1 MIREQLSV
9 PIRKHDIVGMAQLA
23 AADET
28 VLAEVYRLLYDEDKR
43 TSDNAAWVL
52 MHLPPAKNKWLIPR
66 KEEMIDEALR
76 TPSVTKRR
84 LIMALLEKQEFTA
97 EEIRT
102 DFLDFCLARLI
113 DPDEPYGIRA
123 LAAKLAYAQCRH
135 FPELCG
141 ELRQTLE
148 LVSREPLKPGLRH
161 IVKKLLKLLNDFK

>member
-1 MIREQLSV
+1 MKEQLSQPMHKEDV
-9 PIRKHDIVGMAQLA
+9 VATAQLA
-23 AADET
+23 AKDER
-28 VLAEVYRLLYDEDKR
+28 VLEEVYRLLYDDDKR

-52 MHLPPAKNKWLIPR
+52 THLPPARHKWLIPR
-66 KEEMIDEALR
+66 KDEMTDEALR
-76 TPSVTKRR
+76 TQSITKRR

-102 DFLDFCLARLI
+102 DFLDFCLARLV